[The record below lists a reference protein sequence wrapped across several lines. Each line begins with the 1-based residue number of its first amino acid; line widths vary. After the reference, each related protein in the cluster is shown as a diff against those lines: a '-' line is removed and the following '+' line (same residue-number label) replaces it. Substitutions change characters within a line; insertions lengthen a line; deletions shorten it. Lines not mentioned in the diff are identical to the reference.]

1 MSDLP
6 PDDEE
11 AAEVDG
17 LYRRMS
23 AAEPTQPGQG
33 VRVAV
38 LAYATQRA
46 AQAAA
51 EAGVVPK
58 EYSWQRRRRAWGRP
72 LAFGALA
79 AGILAAFMLGP
90 RFPGPPP
97 LTVPAI
103 TEERAAAAPPPVY
116 ADLTSSSLAQERPPP
131 PMTAFPDAKPGRVPR
146 DALQR
151 QPVAPAAADTRTANV
166 PTAAPAAQDAS
177 ARAEASGRLDAERAR
192 GAAASAEMAT
202 APVATSTTAAG
213 LAKGGRPED
222 AAALWRAAENGD
234 LARLR
239 ALHEQHAD
247 LNATDSAGRTA
258 LMLATLSGR
267 AQAVAAL
274 LDYGADPNIVD
285 AGGRS
290 PLDAAR
296 AAHQD
301 DIVSA
306 LRARGAR

>member
-33 VRVAV
+33 VRAAV
-38 LAYATQRA
+38 LAYATRRA

-58 EYSWQRRRRAWGRP
+58 QYSWQRRRRAWARP
-72 LAFGALA
+72 AAFGALA

-97 LTVPAI
+97 LTVAAV

-116 ADLTSSSLAQERPPP
+116 ADLNSSSLAQEPQ

-151 QPVAPAAADTRTANV
+151 RPAAPAAADTRTANIA
-166 PTAAPAAQDAS
+166 TAAPAAQAAT
-177 ARAEASGRLDAERAR
+177 ARAEASGRLDAERAPT
-192 GAAASAEMAT
+192 AAAPAEMGT
-202 APVATSTTAAG
+202 APMGTATSS
-213 LAKGGRPED
+213 LAKSRKQD

-234 LARLR
+234 LATLR
-239 ALHEQHAD
+239 ALHEQRAD

-267 AQAVAAL
+267 TQAVEAL
-274 LDYGADPNIVD
+274 LGYGADPNIVD
-285 AGGRS
+285 ADGRS
-290 PLDAAR
+290 PLDTAR
-296 AAHQD
+296 AANQE
-301 DIVSA
+301 DIVNA